1 MATPVRTD
9 NGNTA
14 SRGWFAL
21 LLLAVLVYALGLD
34 GQYIPSNGDEM
45 VYAHIARLT
54 AASQHWLP
62 LVSELENMRNTK
74 PPLLFWQAM
83 VAGNWGQNWQ
93 LWVLRAPSLIYTL
106 LITAAIAATMRR
118 LSNDNRSALVAAC
131 VYLSFFCT
139 FRYGRPYL
147 TSAAETFWLDL
158 PMFWLLWQCAPAGR
172 APAAGGDAARRS
184 DNALPSWG
192 AGRFALCGLALGVG
206 AAYKSFALI
215 APAAAALWCALLVMQ
230 RPLRWPIVLRTTLG
244 GALSAAIALA
254 IFSFWLVLDPD
265 PQAVWREFVMGENA
279 GKLANAQGYW
289 QTALQ
294 GGSSVW
300 VQLLAYVQDAGLL
313 AFAVLGLCWTGW
325 QIWRRRG
332 AKDRVP
338 PPVQIMLIWLAV
350 WLLIFML
357 PSQRSARYVIPAMPA
372 LAMLLALYWSRI
384 ARGWFMPTLL
394 LAAPVVLVLGR
405 IAWVAHEL
413 EISSALQLGA
423 ALTAGLLGAGA
434 VVAGLS
440 RPGLTRAC
448 AALVCILVYL
458 CFDLSVLPMDGPAG
472 RFSHS
477 AASDTVNATI
487 AVPNGFNGQFERFQF
502 LLPGNRFVP
511 YDVGDRARAKMAA
524 APEQAAPSM
533 ESPVLQLRHLLG
545 SHDAVVWT
553 QADAAEPAAPCLPDC
568 VVLASRWRLK
578 GRHQSGEIRLSNL
591 WYPREWLFRRE
602 WLLRR
607 ASP

>member
-9 NGNTA
+9 HGNTA

-83 VAGNWGQNWQ
+83 VASNWGQNWQ
-93 LWVLRAPSLIYTL
+93 LWVLRAPSLLYTL
-106 LITAAIAATMRR
+106 LITAAIAATVRR

-158 PMFWLLWQCAPAGR
+158 PMFWLLWQCVPVV
-172 APAAGGDAARRS
+172 GGDTARPVT
-184 DNALPSWG
+184 ALPNWG
-192 AGRFALCGLALGVG
+192 AGRFALCGLPLGVG

-215 APAAAALWCALLVMQ
+215 APAAATLWCALLVIQ

-244 GALSAAIALA
+244 CALSAAIALA
-254 IFSFWLVLDPD
+254 LFSFWLVLDPD
-265 PQAVWREFVMGENA
+265 PQAVWREFVIGENA
-279 GKLANAQGYW
+279 GKLAKAQGYW
-289 QTALQ
+289 QTALH

-313 AFAVLGLCWTGW
+313 AFVVLGLAWSGW
-325 QIWRRRG
+325 QTWRRRG
-332 AKDRVP
+332 VMDRVP
-338 PPVQIMLIWLAV
+338 PHVQIMLIWLAV
-350 WLLIFML
+350 WLLIFTL

-384 ARGWFMPTLL
+384 ARAWFMLTLL
-394 LAAPVVLVLGR
+394 LAALVVLALGR

-413 EISSALQLGA
+413 EISSPLQLGA
-423 ALTAGLLGAGA
+423 AMVAVLIGAGA
-434 VVAGLS
+434 VLAGWS

-448 AALVCILVYL
+448 AVLVCILVYL
-458 CFDLSVLPMDGPAG
+458 CFDLSVLPMNGTAG
-472 RFSHS
+472 RFSQR

-487 AVPNGFNGQFERFQF
+487 AVPNGFNAQFERFQF

-511 YDVGDRARAKMAA
+511 YDAGERARANAA
-524 APEQAAPSM
+524 AAAEQGAPSM
-533 ESPVLQLRHLLG
+533 ESPEQQLRRLLA
-545 SHDAVVWT
+545 SHDGVVWP
-553 QADAAEPAAPCLPDC
+553 QADAAQQTAPCLPDC
-568 VVLASRWRLK
+568 VVLGSRWRLTS
-578 GRHQSGEIRLSNL
+578 RHRSGEIRLSNI
-591 WYPREWLFRRE
+591 WYPEDWLFRRE